1 MIDTFKHKGLRQKLV
16 DELSQLGIE
25 DQRVLNA
32 INSVPRHLFL
42 NSAFEG
48 FAYQN
53 KAFPI
58 GEGQTISHPYT
69 VAFQSQLLDVNKDE
83 KILEIG
89 TGSGFQTA
97 VLLEMGAQVY
107 SVERQKNLHDSA
119 KNLLRKLGYNPRYVT
134 FGDGYKGLPTF
145 APFDKII
152 VTAGAPF
159 VPKDLLMQLKVGGT
173 LIIPI
178 GEGVQIMTLF
188 LKTGEM
194 SFEKMEFG
202 DFKFVPM
209 LKEKKK

>member
-1 MIDTFKHKGLRQKLV
+1 MIDTFKHKGLRKKLV
-16 DELSQLGIE
+16 DELRQLGIE
-25 DQRVLNA
+25 DEKVLNA

-42 NSAFEG
+42 NSAFED

-69 VAFQSQLLDVNKDE
+69 VAFQSQLLDVHKDE
-83 KILEIG
+83 KVLEIG

-97 VLLEMGAQVY
+97 VLLEMGAEVY
-107 SVERQKNLHDSA
+107 SIERHKKLHDTA
-119 KNLLRKLGYNPRYVT
+119 KNLLKRLGYQPRYIT

-159 VPKDLLMQLKVGGT
+159 VPKNLLLQLKIGGM
-173 LIIPI
+173 LLIPI
-178 GEGVQIMTLF
+178 GEGEQIMTSF
-188 LKTGEM
+188 LKTGEK

>member
-1 MIDTFKHKGLRQKLV
+1 MVDTYKHKGLRKKLV
-16 DELSQLGIE
+16 DELCQLGIE
-25 DQRVLNA
+25 DDQVLTA
-32 INSVPRHLFL
+32 INVVPRHLFL
-42 NSAFEG
+42 DSAFED

-69 VAFQSQLLDVNKDE
+69 VAFQSQLLDVHQGE

-97 VLLEMGAQVY
+97 VLLEMGAEVY
-107 SVERQKNLHDSA
+107 TIERHKKLHDTA
-119 KNLLRKLGYNPRYVT
+119 KIILKRLGYQPRYLT

-152 VTAGAPF
+152 VTAGAPY
-159 VPKDLLMQLKVGGT
+159 VPKDLLIQLKIGGM
-173 LIIPI
+173 LLIPI
-178 GEGVQIMTLF
+178 GTEDQVMTSF
-188 LKTGEM
+188 LRTKEK

-209 LKEKKK
+209 LKEKNK